1 MSESSATARR
11 YDFRMIPIDIID
23 PPDVAMRRNM
33 DDKKLDEL
41 RASIVADGLRQPIGV
56 RPVGDRFRVS
66 YGHRRRVACEL
77 AGEKLIPCF
86 VLDDDADAE
95 ERFKVQENW
104 LREETNP
111 AEEAIYFEHLLTHQ
125 YNGEIDRL
133 CRALG
138 VKESRVNSRLD
149 LRRLGFQD
157 VFEALQRREIS
168 LAVAKELNKI
178 KSERYRRLV
187 LGDAIAEGSTAAS
200 VQLRRINIERLL
212 MASDNGDVVG
222 DAAPPSE
229 EVPIAS
235 VDRCVLCDSAKD
247 PQHMI
252 YVRVHRDCLTV
263 AERAKGGE

>member
-1 MSESSATARR
+1 MV
-11 YDFRMIPIDIID
+11 PIDLID
-23 PPDVAMRRNM
+23 PPDVAMRRSM
-33 DDKKLDEL
+33 DDKKMDEL
-41 RASIVADGLRQPIGV
+41 RQSILEDGLRQPIGV

-77 AGEKLIPCF
+77 AGEIAIPCF
-86 VLDDDADAE
+86 VLADDADAE
-95 ERFKVQENW
+95 ERFKIQENW

-111 AEEAIYFEHLLTHQ
+111 AEEAIYFQHLLDNH
-125 YNGEIDRL
+125 YHGEIERM

-138 VKESRVNSRLD
+138 VKESRVNARLD
-149 LRRLGFQD
+149 LLRLGFKD
-157 VFEALQRREIS
+157 VFEALQRREIP

-178 KSERYRRLV
+178 KVERYRRLV

-200 VQLRRINIERLL
+200 VQLRRINIERMEL
-212 MASDNGDVVG
+212 ASANGGEAG
-222 DAAPPSE
+222 DGEAPSA
-229 EVPIAS
+229 EVPMMS